1 MTGENTTKGSAC
13 RLRGRNDPGG
23 PDYDDDDGDDICE
36 NAADG
41 ATGGGQMRLACVG
54 FSLYSSH
61 KTNRVFPI
69 KAAQ

>member
-1 MTGENTTKGSAC
+1 
-13 RLRGRNDPGG
+13 
-23 PDYDDDDGDDICE
+23 
-36 NAADG
+36 
-41 ATGGGQMRLACVG
+41 MRLACVG